1 MSSWS
6 TESDANEATADIVYH
21 LEESLSQF
29 RESNDDKNKD
39 DQDAFYAWLQ
49 SNPKLVYYALDAYFT
64 KAQIDKCFEHQWR
77 EIMVGV
83 PLYFIRLLV
92 GVDRKQMSVE
102 AICPKQLPAGFPPKL
117 AATVGEFIKTYQRN
131 ERSYPLKDKQT
142 EYFLFTGQVL

>member
-39 DQDAFYAWLQ
+39 VFYAWLQ
-49 SNPKLVYYALDAYFT
+49 SNPKLIYYALDAYFT
-64 KAQIDKCFEHQWR
+64 KTQIDKCFEHQWR

-92 GVDRKQMSVE
+92 GVDRKQMSTE
-102 AICPKQLPAGFPPKL
+102 TLYPKQLPAGFPPKL
-117 AATVGEFIKTYQRN
+117 AATIGEFIKTYRN
-131 ERSYPLKDKQT
+131 EHNYPLKYKQA